1 MAAVLQA
8 ALDDVQRG
16 DARGHALEWVASTDR
31 AWPYSF
37 ENLCD
42 ALEMDAGDVRRELTA
57 AAVANLYR

>member
-1 MAAVLQA
+1 MAAVLQS

-16 DARGHALEWVASTDR
+16 DARCHALEWVASTDR

-57 AAVANLYR
+57 ASVGNLRR